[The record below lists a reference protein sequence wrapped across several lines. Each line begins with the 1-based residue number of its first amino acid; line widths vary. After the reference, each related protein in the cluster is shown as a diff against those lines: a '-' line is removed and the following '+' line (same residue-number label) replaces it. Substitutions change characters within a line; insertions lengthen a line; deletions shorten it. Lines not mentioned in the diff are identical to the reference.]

1 MKFLKYIKLIKEKL
15 KYLRLKAGLDSF
27 VIAII
32 GVIILASFWW
42 EPGVY
47 KGKIT
52 LNDIGNVG
60 VSVIFFFYGLK
71 LSPQELK
78 KGLANWKLHLV
89 VQSAIFVIFPL
100 VVLLLM
106 AIFGSFGD
114 KLLWLGVF
122 YLAAL
127 PSTVSS
133 SVVMT
138 SIARGNITSA
148 IFNASISS
156 LLGVFI
162 TPIWMGLMISSSNG
176 NFDLTDVIIKLSLQ
190 VLLPVIV
197 GILLHSKFGKLA
209 IKNSNKLRKLDQSI
223 ILLIVYASFCD
234 SFANKMFSGYPIWV
248 LFALGIAMLGLFF
261 IVYAI
266 ITFIGKILHFSTEDH
281 ITAVFCGSKKSL
293 VHGTVMSKVLFTG
306 MSGVGVILLPLMM
319 FHALQLVVVSII
331 AQKFAKRKD

>member
-1 MKFLKYIKLIKEKL
+1 MISKIKFIREKL
-15 KYLRLKAGLDSF
+15 KQIRLKIGLDSF
-27 VIAII
+27 VIAIL
-32 GVIILASFWW
+32 GVITLAYFWW
-42 EPGVY
+42 QPGVY

-52 LNDIGNVG
+52 LNDIGNIG
-60 VSVIFFFYGLK
+60 VSLIFFFYGLK

-78 KGLANWKLHLV
+78 KGLSNWKLHLV
-89 VQSAIFVIFPL
+89 VQSACFLIFPL

-106 AIFGSFGD
+106 AIFGSFGNQ
-114 KLLWLGVF
+114 LLWLGVF

-156 LLGVFI
+156 LMGVFI
-162 TPIWMGLMISSSNG
+162 TPIWMGIMISSGGG
-176 NFDLTDVIIKLSLQ
+176 NFDLSDVIIKLSLQ
-190 VLLPVIV
+190 VLLPVAI
-197 GILLHSKFGKLA
+197 GILLHRKFGKIA
-209 IKNSNKLRKLDQSI
+209 IKNSDKLKKLDQSI

-234 SFANKMFSGYPIWV
+234 SFANKMFSGYSAWELIG
-248 LFALGIAMLGLFF
+248 LGIAMIALFF
-261 IVYAI
+261 IIYGI
-266 ITFIGKILHFSTEDH
+266 ITFIGKLLHFSKEDH

-306 MSGVGVILLPLMM
+306 IHGVGVILLPLMM
-319 FHALQLVVVSII
+319 FHAIQLVLASII
-331 AQKFAKRKD
+331 AQKFAKRVD